1 MPRLVVHEPG
11 GVSTAIDVAGE
22 LRIGREAGLD
32 VVLTDTKTSR
42 HHATIANDGG
52 KWVVKDAGSRH
63 GTFVN
68 GQRITQHVLADG
80 DQLQIGATQLRF
92 ELADAPSVTAVHLT
106 TAAPLLQTDERLRVF
121 YQLAEATAAIEE
133 GDAALRPA
141 LAAIVAVLGCDRG
154 VIALGESPVN
164 LRRAAEVEARG
175 LVIARGVLESV
186 LVRGE
191 AVLLR
196 GSDAALQMTLDR
208 QGVRSAIA
216 APLRVRDR
224 TIGLVYV
231 DDRGRGDRFEQADLE
246 LLVAVARLAG
256 VIVDVSARY
265 ERAVALVEVAE
276 RERVAPELIGTSPEI
291 QRVRLEVSRF
301 ASTELPIFLTGE
313 SGVGKELVA
322 RALHATSPR
331 KASPFIA
338 VNCAAMPE
346 GLLESELFGHV
357 RGAFTGADK
366 ARRGKLVLADRG
378 TLFLDEVADL
388 NLAAQAK
395 LLRVLEDGEVVP
407 VGSEHAMRID
417 LRVVSA
423 SHKDLQQAVT
433 EGRFRQDLYYR
444 LVGAEISI
452 PPLRERGSDV
462 QALAETFLARIRA
475 KRQAPSRFS
484 PEALGAL
491 TGYGWPGNVR
501 ELRHAVERACAIA
514 SGDTIEAADLSLRAP
529 SGKVGETRDTLANR
543 YAALDDHERQLVEE
557 AMAKAGNNVAE
568 AARMLGITRVM
579 MKRRLDRFASGGED

>member
-11 GVSTAIDVAGE
+11 GVSTAVDVVRE
-22 LRIGREAGLD
+22 VRIGREAGLE
-32 VVLTDTKTSR
+32 VVLADTQASR
-42 HHATIANDGG
+42 HHATIAKEGAQ
-52 KWVVKDAGSRH
+52 WVVSDAKSRH

-68 GQRITQHVLADG
+68 GQRVTRHVLADG
-80 DQLQIGATQLRF
+80 DRLQIGSTQLQF
-92 ELADAPSVTAVHLT
+92 ELADLQSTVALQLT
-106 TAAPLLQTDERLRVF
+106 GAAPLPSDERLRVF
-121 YQLAEATAAIEE
+121 YQLAEATAAIDD

-154 VIALGESPVN
+154 VIALGEVPGN
-164 LRRAAEVEARG
+164 LRWAAEVEARG
-175 LVIARGVLESV
+175 LVIARAVIETV

-191 AVLLR
+191 AVLMR
-196 GSDAALQMTLDR
+196 GNDAALQMTLDR
-208 QGVRSAIA
+208 QGVRSALA

-224 TIGLVYV
+224 IIGLVYV

-246 LLVAVARLAG
+246 LLVAVARLTG
-256 VIVDVSARY
+256 VIVDVAARY

-276 RERVAPELIGTSPEI
+276 RERVAPDLIGSSEII

-301 ASTELPIFLTGE
+301 ASTELPIHLTGE

-331 KASPFIA
+331 KAAPFIA

-346 GLLESELFGHV
+346 SLIESELFGHV

-395 LLRVLEDGEVVP
+395 LLRVLEDGEVTP
-407 VGSEHAMRID
+407 VGSEQSTRID
-417 LRVVSA
+417 LRIVSA
-423 SHKDLQQAVT
+423 SHKDLQKAVAD
-433 EGRFRQDLYYR
+433 GRFRQDLYYR
-444 LVGAEISI
+444 LVGAEITI
-452 PPLRERGSDV
+452 PPLRERGRDV
-462 QALAETFLARIRA
+462 IELAEAFLRRVGA
-475 KRQAPSRFS
+475 KRRAPTQFS
-484 PEALGAL
+484 PDAVKALS
-491 TGYGWPGNVR
+491 GYGWPGNIR

-514 SGDTIEAADLSLRAP
+514 QGDTIEAADLALRAP
-529 SGKVGETRDTLANR
+529 SGKLDERRDTLANR
-543 YAALDDHERQLVEE
+543 YSALDDHERQLVEE

-568 AARMLGITRVM
+568 AARLLGITRVM
-579 MKRRLDRFASGGED
+579 MKRRLDRFSSEE